1 MSRVLAER
9 AAGAAYHDLYVQHRA
24 RVTRLARTL
33 LRDPHEAEEVEQE
46 VFLKLFH
53 RLEIG
58 PGQASWSGWI
68 VRVTVN
74 ACRDRRR
81 SGWWRL
87 WRETSDE
94 LDEGRL
100 RGAGASPEDAA
111 LAGEVRRRVWRACE
125 RLPARQREVF
135 VLRQVEGFSTEE
147 TAEMLGLHP
156 GSVKRH
162 LYRAI
167 VRLRAAI
174 GGER

>member
-1 MSRVLAER
+1 MSRVVAER
-9 AAGAAYHDLYVQHRA
+9 VAEPSYDELYAEHRA

-33 LRDPHEAEEVEQE
+33 LRDPHEAQEVEQE
-46 VFLKLFH
+46 VFLKVFH
-53 RLEIG
+53 QLQSGAPRMH
-58 PGQASWSGWI
+58 WSGWI

-87 WRETSDE
+87 WRDASDE
-94 LDEGRL
+94 LDEASLASAGRT
-100 RGAGASPEDAA
+100 PEEAA
-111 LAGEVRRRVWRACE
+111 LGDEVQRRIWQAFE

-135 VLRQVEGFSTEE
+135 LLRQVEGFSTEE
-147 TAEMLGLHP
+147 TADLLGVQV

-162 LYRAI
+162 LYRALL
-167 VRLRAAI
+167 RLRAAT